1 LESLPT
7 ASTTYDLSLFIPS
20 EIIDIVSYRREKTSL
35 SMSSRRKVA
44 IGMFLGV
51 AALTAIL
58 VPSLYFGL
66 AGKQFYYIDKQIFIF
81 KGFVFENLYLHS
93 LLDTW

>member
-1 LESLPT
+1 MESLPT
-7 ASTTYDLSLFIPS
+7 ASTTYDFSLFIPS
-20 EIIDIVSYRREKTSL
+20 EIIDIVSYRREKTSS
-35 SMSSRRKVA
+35 SMPSRRKVA
-44 IGMFLGV
+44 IGICLGV

-66 AGKQFYYIDKQIFIF
+66 GGRQFYYINKQIFIF

-93 LLDTW
+93 LFDPW